1 MKWMLITLSGM
12 IGASMGSFLNV
23 VARRTIENDRWWGN
37 ERSRCDNCGRKL
49 SFWDLIP
56 LFSYISH
63 RGKCRYCSKPIGASY
78 LIVELTGFLI
88 GAALAWRWAFS
99 LATLVSLII
108 GYGLLLNALTDIYSG
123 YIYDIFAWTP
133 GVLVFLIR
141 LAFQGSGAVL
151 DSLFGALLGGGLIGL
166 IIFLSKGKMGWGD
179 ASLMGGAGLALG
191 FKMTALSLYMG
202 FMIGGVVALILLIL
216 RKVDRKDAIVFGPYL
231 AFGTFVCLIFGP
243 FVLSYL
249 GFDAPWPWSI

>member
-1 MKWMLITLSGM
+1 MKWMLIILSGM

-37 ERSRCDNCGRKL
+37 ERSRCDHCGHEL
-49 SFWDLIP
+49 SFWDLVP

-63 RGKCRYCSKPIGASY
+63 GGKCRYCSEPIGASY

-88 GAALAWRWAFS
+88 GAVLAWRWGGS
-99 LATLVSLII
+99 LAALTSLII
-108 GYGLLLNALTDIYSG
+108 SYGLLLNALTDIYSG
-123 YIYDIFAWTP
+123 YIYDLFAWIP
-133 GVLVFLIR
+133 GVLVFFIR
-141 LAFQGSGAVL
+141 VAFGGPWIAL
-151 DSLFGALLGGGLIGL
+151 DSLFGALLGAGLIGF

-179 ASLMGGAGLALG
+179 ASLMGGTGLALG

-202 FMIGGVVALILLIL
+202 FMIGGTVALILLIL
-216 RKVDRKDAIVFGPYL
+216 RKVGRKDAIVFGPFL
-231 AFGTFVCLIFGP
+231 ALGTFVCLVLGP
-243 FVLSYL
+243 LVLSYL